1 MHSDIVPH
9 NIEQLKNISNLE
21 DIIPY
26 GKHFIDEEDIQAVA
40 NTLRSNNLTQGP
52 LIKEFEDAISQ
63 YVGSKYAVAVSSCT
77 AGLHIACKALGI
89 NSESTVAAP
98 TNSFVSTANCA
109 SFLGAKII
117 FFDINLKS
125 LNISI
130 DELEEY
136 LTSGNQLDLVVAVHF
151 AGFPVELER
160 LALLSSK
167 FGFKIIEDA
176 AHALGSEQRNGR
188 RIGSCDFSD
197 ISVFSLHPVKSIA
210 AGEGGVITTNNKDIY
225 RSLLRLRS
233 HGINKGSD
241 ELLNKEYA
249 FTGENKNLWYYEMQE
264 LGFHYR
270 ITDIQ
275 CALALSQLKKLNKF
289 ITRRNEIASYYRKK
303 ITHIN
308 FINPAQEES
317 ESLISN
323 HIFPVR
329 IDFDSLNITRNDL
342 MIFLRQKSIYTQVHY
357 IPIPIHPYYKNLG
370 YVANDYKN
378 NMLYFKEALTL
389 PLFYHLKNSQ
399 VDYVLKML
407 KSFFKKV

>member
-1 MHSDIVPH
+1 MDIIPH
-9 NIEQLKNISNLE
+9 DIKQLKNLSNSRE
-21 DIIPY
+21 IIPY

-40 NTLRSNNLTQGP
+40 DTLRSNNLTQGP
-52 LIKEFEDAISQ
+52 LIKEFEEAIAQ

-77 AGLHIACKALGI
+77 AGLHIACKSLGV
-89 NSESTVAAP
+89 NSESLVGAP

-109 SFLGAKII
+109 SFLGAKIV
-117 FFDINLKS
+117 FFDINLES

-130 DELEEY
+130 DKLEEY
-136 LTSGNQLDLVVAVHF
+136 LMSGNDLDLVIAVHF

-160 LALLSSK
+160 LASLSSK
-167 FGFKIIEDA
+167 FGFKIIEDS
-176 AHALGSEQRNGR
+176 AHALGSEQSNGR

-225 RSLLRLRS
+225 MSLLRLRS

-241 ELLNKEYA
+241 ELVNKEYA
-249 FTGENKNLWYYEMQE
+249 FTGDNKNLWYYEMQE

-289 ITRRNEIASYYRKK
+289 ISRRNEIASYYRKK
-303 ITHIN
+303 IENIN
-308 FINPAQEES
+308 LINPAQKES
-317 ESLISN
+317 DTLISN

-329 IDFDSLNITRNDL
+329 IDFDALNITRNDL
-342 MIFLRQKSIYTQVHY
+342 MIFLRENSIYTQVHY
-357 IPIPIHPYYKNLG
+357 IPIPIHPYYENLG
-370 YVANDYKN
+370 HQANNYKN
-378 NMLYFKEALTL
+378 NMIYFKEALTL
-389 PLFYHLKNSQ
+389 PLYYQLKNSQ
-399 VDYVLKML
+399 IDYVLKTI
-407 KSFFKKV
+407 KSFFKKA

>member
-1 MHSDIVPH
+1 MDIIPH
-9 NIEQLKNISNLE
+9 DIKQLKNLSNSRE
-21 DIIPY
+21 IIPY

-40 NTLRSNNLTQGP
+40 DTLRSNNLTQGP
-52 LIKEFEDAISQ
+52 LIKEFEEAIAQ

-77 AGLHIACKALGI
+77 AGLHIACKSLGV
-89 NSESTVAAP
+89 NSESLVGAP

-109 SFLGAKII
+109 SFLGAKIV
-117 FFDINLKS
+117 FFDINLES

-130 DELEEY
+130 DKLEEY
-136 LTSGNQLDLVVAVHF
+136 LMSGNDLDLVIAVHF

-160 LALLSSK
+160 LASLSSK
-167 FGFKIIEDA
+167 FGFKIIEDS
-176 AHALGSEQRNGR
+176 AHALGSEQSNGR

-225 RSLLRLRS
+225 MSLLRLRS

-241 ELLNKEYA
+241 ELVNKEYA
-249 FTGENKNLWYYEMQE
+249 FTGDNKNLWYYEMQE

-289 ITRRNEIASYYRKK
+289 ISRRNEIASYYRKK
-303 ITHIN
+303 IENIN
-308 FINPAQEES
+308 LINPAQKES
-317 ESLISN
+317 DTLISN

-329 IDFDSLNITRNDL
+329 IDFDALNITRNDL
-342 MIFLRQKSIYTQVHY
+342 MIFLRENSIYTQVHY
-357 IPIPIHPYYKNLG
+357 IPIPIHPYYENLG
-370 YVANDYKN
+370 YQANNYKN

-389 PLFYHLKNSQ
+389 PLYYQLKNSQ
-399 VDYVLKML
+399 VDYVLKTI
-407 KSFFKKV
+407 KSFFKKE